1 MGFKVIISPPAIEDL
16 KNIVSYIA
24 QHNAEA
30 ALRLGNELI
39 SRTRILET
47 FPEIGRRV
55 PETDSPDIREIIYR
69 SYRIFYRLKREQGLV
84 EVIRF
89 WHAARGFPIIPQG

>member
-24 QHNAEA
+24 QHNSEA

-69 SYRIFYRLKREQGLV
+69 SYRIFYRVKREQGLV